1 MDLLGKALKDFY
13 QGNAASQLL
22 SHSSL
27 DAAEEVPID
36 YFFRDFEQMPKLE
49 RIALQ
54 NCRGAVLDI
63 GCGAGSHSLYL
74 QDHGIRVTGL
84 DQSARAIEVAT
95 SRGLRQTVCGDI
107 LEFKVGNF
115 DTLLLL
121 MNGAGI
127 AGTLEGLRGLLQHL
141 SGLLAPGGQ
150 ILMDSSDLIY
160 MFEEDADGGVWVPG
174 DVAYYGEV
182 TYTWEYNGQQ
192 GAEFPWLFVDF
203 RTLEREAQKLGY
215 EVTMV
220 EEGPHYDYLARLK
233 SPAYEI

>member
-1 MDLLGKALKDFY
+1 MDYYGEKPVGDLW
-13 QGNAASQLL
+13 

-27 DAAEEVPID
+27 GTSEMVPLD
-36 YFFRDFEQMPKLE
+36 HFFRDFNAMPDLE
-49 RIALQ
+49 KNALEL
-54 NCRGAVLDI
+54 CRGNVLDI
-63 GCGAGSHSLYL
+63 GCGAGSHCLHL
-74 QDHGIRVTGL
+74 QESGLKCTGL
-84 DQSARAIEVAT
+84 DRSRNAVEVA
-95 SRGLRQTVCGDI
+95 SLRGVKNTRCEDIYQFEVGD
-107 LEFKVGNF
+107 F

-182 TYTWEYNGQQ
+182 TYCWEYQGQR
-192 GAEFPWLFVDF
+192 GVEFPWLFVDF
-203 RTLEREAQKLGY
+203 RTLEREARKLGY
-215 EVTMV
+215 DMTLVR
-220 EEGPHYDYLARLK
+220 EGPHYDYLARL
-233 SPAYEI
+233 SR

>member
-74 QDHGIRVTGL
+74 QDHGIRVMGL
-84 DQSARAIEVAT
+84 DQSARAIEVT
-95 SRGLRQTVCGDI
+95 RSRGLRQTFCGDI
-107 LEFKVGNF
+107 LEFEVGKF

-121 MNGAGI
+121 MNGIGI
-127 AGTLEGLRGLLQHL
+127 AGTLEGLKKLLRHLTGLLN
-141 SGLLAPGGQ
+141 PGGQ

-160 MFEEDADGGVWVPG
+160 MFETDTDGGVWVPG
-174 DVAYYGEV
+174 EVAYYGEV
-182 TYTWEYNGQQ
+182 TYKWEYGGLKGNP
-192 GAEFPWLFVDF
+192 FRWLFVDS
-203 RTLEREAQKLGY
+203 RTLEKEASQLGY
-215 EVTMV
+215 HMELLEM
-220 EEGPHYDYLARLK
+220 GDHYDYLARLTRQ
-233 SPAYEI
+233 AYQN